1 MTQFRPAVL
10 KVKKLPWSV
19 FVEYLCAT
27 VHEILSIK
35 QLIASVEPCVYQPL
49 GFFSSSLNMQFFGLF
64 KRMLISVT

>member
-27 VHEILSIK
+27 VHEMLSIK

-64 KRMLISVT
+64 KWMLISVT